1 MMWPIQDIFES
12 QVGGWGMESK
22 VFRHTIS
29 IFCLSEYLQSE
40 DRREGGGQQTLRQC
54 SASARSVPCLSH
66 KGWPQR
72 RQRHGAGA
80 GAGRGRVTPPLV
92 LPRSISGPSH
102 ISCVEMTAIN
112 YRRGWGGGARPGR
125 RVLQSFK
132 RTFATI
138 SQSQRR
144 PLLGPSP
151 GLALTILC

>member
-72 RQRHGAGA
+72 RQRHGRRGA
-80 GAGRGRVTPPLV
+80 GAGHTSAGAAAVNQWAFSHFLCRNDCHQLQAGLGWWGSAGPPCAVELQTNLRKDYTITEKVPYQCLLLV
-92 LPRSISGPSH
+92 
-102 ISCVEMTAIN
+102 
-112 YRRGWGGGARPGR
+112 
-125 RVLQSFK
+125 
-132 RTFATI
+132 
-138 SQSQRR
+138 QR
-144 PLLGPSP
+144 LL
-151 GLALTILC
+151 C